1 MEAVDA
7 APDRQGFRYNEVTV
21 IRALGL
27 AVVLAWAVPARADD
41 RPPAPA
47 QSPELAAHLEKVRQL
62 YAAGDFVHAREE
74 LLAAY
79 ALDPVPDLLFALG
92 QVEFNLHHYREAIAY
107 YERFTATNPSA
118 EQVALAQQAIG
129 AARMRMKQ
137 PPPAKPPPPRRLP
150 PRQWYVSDTALLAV
164 GGATA
169 LVGGGLLVQSQR
181 LGSDQSGTLADYDH
195 RLSTAHTMRWIGVGL
210 AAGGAVLAGVVIVR
224 WRLRPDGGEV
234 AASVTPTGIGVSGR
248 W

>member
-41 RPPAPA
+41 RPPA

-107 YERFTATNPSA
+107 YEQFTATNPSA

-129 AARMRMKQ
+129 AARIELAR
-137 PPPAKPPPPRRLP
+137 PAPAPPAAPLHRE
-150 PRQWYVSDTALLAV
+150 WDGVDNLLVIGSGVA
-164 GGATA
+164 AIT
-169 LVGGGLLVQSQR
+169 GGGLLYYAHHLAQER
-181 LGSDQSGTLADYDH
+181 TGTLHQYDSRVH
-195 RLSTAHTMRWIGVGL
+195 HARIAQWS
-210 AAGGAVLAGVVIVR
+210 AAGCFTAAAAAAATAVLRYRFHLVDTVEIQPIDGDHGVAVM
-224 WRLRPDGGEV
+224 WGRPL
-234 AASVTPTGIGVSGR
+234 
-248 W
+248 